1 MISCHILP
9 MTNEIPMQEVLQ
21 GFKRIE
27 EAAALI
33 ASRNGKRVF
42 LVTGLH
48 YESAGRSLLE
58 NKIPFTQYLKKGV
71 NVKEEEASLACQA
84 FKDSGADTILAI
96 GGGSVIDLAKTIIYQ
111 LIKKDEKKP
120 LFIVAPT
127 TTGSGTE
134 ATHFAVMYQEKKK
147 LSLVHP
153 MLLPDL
159 VILDP
164 ELSFTQSPYQTAVS
178 GIDVFCQAV
187 ESYWSKNANQESK
200 EYSAAAIQLWKKYYH
215 IAISHPDKESRE
227 GMLQASHL
235 AGKAIN
241 ITRTT
246 GPHALSYYL
255 TSHHSVPH
263 GQAVAFFMPV
273 FFLYNHLSIDLLEL
287 LGEKNPVIAVT
298 MVREWIQTAGLA
310 TRFDELGLDK
320 HAIIDQ
326 LLDEINQERFEN
338 NPVAFNREQLS
349 ELILILC

>member
-1 MISCHILP
+1 
-9 MTNEIPMQEVLQ
+9 MQEVLQ
-21 GFKRIE
+21 GFNLIE
-27 EAAALI
+27 NTAALI
-33 ASRNGKRVF
+33 ASRNGMRIF

-58 NKIPFTQYLKKGV
+58 NKIPFTSYLKKGV
-71 NVKEEEASLACQA
+71 NVDEEEARLACLA
-84 FKDSGADTILAI
+84 FKQSGADTILAI

-111 LIKKDEKKP
+111 LLKKEEKKP

-127 TTGSGTE
+127 TAGSGTE

-147 LSLVHP
+147 LSLVDP

-164 ELSFTQSPYQTAVS
+164 QLSFTQSPYQTAVS

-187 ESYWSKNANQESK
+187 ESYWSKSAIQESK
-200 EYSAAAIQLWKKYYH
+200 EYSAAAIQLWKNYYH
-215 IAISHPDKESRE
+215 TAIHHPDKASRE
-227 GMLQASHL
+227 GMMQASHL

-255 TSHHSVPH
+255 TSHHAVPH
-263 GQAVAFFMPV
+263 GQAVALFMPV
-273 FFLYNHLSIDLLEL
+273 FFLYNHPSIDLLEL
-287 LGEKNPVIAVT
+287 LGEKNPVIAAT
-298 MVREWIQTAGLA
+298 MVREWIQEAGLA
-310 TRFDELGLDK
+310 IRFDELGLDK

-338 NPVAFNREQLS
+338 NPVAFKRDHLR
-349 ELILILC
+349 ELILTLC

>member
-1 MISCHILP
+1 
-9 MTNEIPMQEVLQ
+9 MQEVLE

-27 EAAALI
+27 EAATLI
-33 ASRNGKRVF
+33 ASGNGKRVF

-48 YESAGRSLLE
+48 YESAGRNLLDK
-58 NKIPFTQYLKKGV
+58 KIPFTPYLKKGV
-71 NVKEEEASLACQA
+71 NVNEDEAHQALLA
-84 FKDSGADTILAI
+84 FKESGADTILAI

-111 LIKKDEKKP
+111 SVKKNEKKP

-127 TTGSGTE
+127 TAGSGTE

-164 ELSFTQSPYQTAVS
+164 ELSYSLSSKQTAVS
-178 GIDVFCQAV
+178 GIDVLCQAI
-187 ESYWSKNANQESK
+187 ESYWSKRANEESK
-200 EYSAAAIQLWKKYYH
+200 EFSTASIILWKKYYH
-215 IAISHPDKESRE
+215 TAIYDRDNESRE
-227 GMLQASHL
+227 GMLKAAHL

-255 TSHHSVPH
+255 TAHHAVPH
-263 GQAVAFFMPV
+263 GQAVALFLPV
-273 FFLYNHLSIDLLEL
+273 FCLYNPMHFDLLNI
-287 LGEKNPVIAVT
+287 LGENNHAIAAT
-298 MVREWIQTAGLA
+298 TIREWMQWAKLA
-310 TRFDELGLDK
+310 IRFDQLGLDK
-320 HAIIDQ
+320 HAIIDP

-338 NPVAFNREQLS
+338 NPVAFNREYLR
-349 ELILILC
+349 EIILTLC